1 MTNDFLYCFNKNN
14 KSERITYHGNE
25 VRIYRTWQ
33 GQKDLNPR
41 HAVLET
47 AALPTELY
55 PYICEAP
62 KIGASWWA
70 TRDSNPGPFGYEPS
84 ALTN

>member
-1 MTNDFLYCFNKNN
+1 MCIVRYKNN
-14 KSERITYHGNE
+14 KSERITYHGNG
-25 VRIYRTWQ
+25 VRIYRFWQ

-55 PYICEAP
+55 P
-62 KIGASWWA
+62 
-70 TRDSNPGPFGYEPS
+70 
-84 ALTN
+84 